1 MCWNLLASKTAPHHF
16 WLECSDYHSNC
27 SSQGKMSVSAPYISL
42 YILSH
47 LIDKHLSTCWRNFR
61 DYTPYQCQSNMF
73 PCDLRAYNT
82 YNAKVVKNMLSYDCT
97 QWVSIFIQQH
107 FPMHFKVFLEGK
119 EQIVWL
125 PFFVRNMVVFPI
137 G

>member
-1 MCWNLLASKTAPHHF
+1 
-16 WLECSDYHSNC
+16 
-27 SSQGKMSVSAPYISL
+27 
-42 YILSH
+42 
-47 LIDKHLSTCWRNFR
+47 
-61 DYTPYQCQSNMF
+61 
-73 PCDLRAYNT
+73 
-82 YNAKVVKNMLSYDCT
+82 MLSYDCT

-107 FPMHFKVFLEGK
+107 FPTHFKVFLEGK

>member
-1 MCWNLLASKTAPHHF
+1 
-16 WLECSDYHSNC
+16 
-27 SSQGKMSVSAPYISL
+27 
-42 YILSH
+42 
-47 LIDKHLSTCWRNFR
+47 
-61 DYTPYQCQSNMF
+61 MF

-107 FPMHFKVFLEGK
+107 FPTHFKVFLEGK